1 MSTLVYNIGELET
14 PKEKLLLHFG
24 LFFDGT
30 LNNEKNTKLR
40 FKYLNQLEDG
50 KKVTD
55 YVVQPGDSPE
65 IIAEKKA
72 KSKYLILP
80 TDDEETVLEKEKL
93 IAKRREAL
101 NKNKSDYYQP
111 YNQADERNWLDKQ
124 GVDNSLMN
132 DFTNVARLYMCCD
145 QKNYGIYIEG
155 IGTEDKQKDI
165 EAGFQY
171 GSGTTG
177 IRGKVRKGC
186 EKLAE
191 KVVEKIKAN
200 KGDSQKQKKITSVT
214 LDVFGFSRGAA
225 AARNF
230 VYEVKG
236 KKREEDLKIQ
246 KKREVVGYKQN
257 TFRNYGNDY
266 QTSVPVYGDNYYDK
280 DDVKIEHLDCLDNGK
295 MPKFGYLGYY
305 LLKQGLTKEELQEI
319 SLHIRF
325 IGVYDTVS
333 SYEEFGDDFSSM
345 VKGIRHSVASYFE
358 NDVEELQL
366 NNLGNFVKAV
376 HYTAMD
382 EHRQNFALT
391 RLKASGGSCKEFALP
406 GVHCDIGGAYETG
419 LEVVD
424 EIETSNYIQFSK
436 LDKFKKKLIADGWY
450 FENQLSTEWESMSS
464 AFEETKWYHKVGA
477 TIATRG
483 ISNIPL
489 YRKLTGKRFLKKEYS
504 YIPLHFME
512 QELLSCPTTSKHI
525 MILETTSEY
534 SIDNEGLLIQAKNY
548 LQKHT
553 IEGNK
558 KWELLTEEELN
569 ARKIKRTLEEYS
581 KDLAEQ
587 TREQAMLEFQQERQ
601 RTLTDNL
608 AIEKI
613 SPHRINPQIN
623 PQDDELKF
631 SEIVQDDEST
641 LPEIILEEV
650 VVYSDQALLK
660 KLRNQYFHW
669 SANRDWLGMD
679 PTSDRKR
686 IIYPKEEN

>member
-1 MSTLVYNIGELET
+1 MSTLVYNTGEF
-14 PKEKLLLHFG
+14 EKKQEELMLHFG

-30 LNNEKNTKLR
+30 LNSKVNTELR

-65 IIAEKKA
+65 VIAEKKA

-80 TDDEETVLEKEKL
+80 TDDKETVLEKEKL
-93 IAKRREAL
+93 IAERREKI
-101 NKNKSDYYQP
+101 NKNKSDYYKT
-111 YNQADERNWLDKQ
+111 YNQADERSWLDKQ

-132 DFTNVARLYMCCD
+132 DFTNVARLYMCCN
-145 QKNYGIYIEG
+145 QEEYGIYIEG
-155 IGTEDKQKDI
+155 IGTEDGKKD
-165 EAGFQY
+165 EGAGFQY

-186 EKLAE
+186 EKLAKE
-191 KVVEKIKAN
+191 IKKN
-200 KGDSQKQKKITSVT
+200 KKEGKAIKSVT

-266 QTSVPVYGDNYYDK
+266 QTSVPVYSDNYYDK
-280 DDVKIEHLDCLDNGK
+280 DDVKIERLDCLDNGK

-319 SLHIRF
+319 SLRIRF

-333 SYEEFGDDFSSM
+333 SYEEFGDDFSSV

-358 NDVEELQL
+358 NDVEQLQL

-424 EIETSNYIQFSK
+424 EIETSNHKPFWFLSKYREELIEKGWFSEEQ
-436 LDKFKKKLIADGWY
+436 LTINNKFLN
-450 FENQLSTEWESMSS
+450 FL
-464 AFEETKWYHKVGA
+464 TK
-477 TIATRG
+477 G
-483 ISNIPL
+483 IWH
-489 YRKLTGKRFLKKEYS
+489 RKLTGKRFLKKEYS

-558 KWELLTEEELN
+558 KWELLTEKELN